1 LAAEIDIKTY
11 WNHQFLTLPEDLTKQ
26 VIKEYALTFEID
38 PYFIPFAK
46 FCRDSNIDLT
56 IISDGYIE
64 YIAPI
69 IEKNGLGDIRVKC
82 NNMVYDS
89 DAQRLM
95 PQFPRASES
104 CNCNSASCKRNA
116 MLEELSANTI
126 SVYIGDG
133 HSDFCPASH
142 SDIIFAKK
150 HLSAW
155 CNENRIP
162 HYNYSGFFDVL
173 RILKIKIEKKDY
185 KFRRQ
190 AELLRKK
197 AFEIE

>member
-1 LAAEIDIKTY
+1 MD
-11 WNHQFLTLPEDLTKQ
+11 
-26 VIKEYALTFEID
+26 YALTFDID
-38 PYFIPFAK
+38 PYFTTFVR
-46 FCRDSNIDLT
+46 FCLETNIDLT

-64 YIAPI
+64 YIEPI
-69 IEKNGLGDIRVKC
+69 LERNSLEDIKVKC
-82 NNMVYDS
+82 NKMVPDPVTN
-89 DAQRLM
+89 RLI
-95 PQFPRASES
+95 PEFPRASES

-116 MLEELSANTI
+116 MLEDLPPNTI

-150 HLSAW
+150 HLAAW

-173 RILKIKIEKKDY
+173 RILKTKIEKKDY